1 MFSESK
7 LAALRFRRSSTWYGL
22 ASVATV
28 AALAVVVALF
38 TWWNDLYRPI
48 VHPLEAIERGLSGGA
63 LEQVDERVATLLG
76 VDEEAVRTVRDGLV
90 DASLG
95 TSRLGELYE
104 IAAGRPTG
112 TDSEAPA

>member
-28 AALAVVVALF
+28 AALVIVVSLF
-38 TWWNDLYRPI
+38 TWWNDLYKPI
-48 VHPLEAIERGLSGGA
+48 VHPIEAIDRGLSRGT

-76 VDEEAVRTVRDGLV
+76 VDEETIRNVRDGLIG
-90 DASLG
+90 ASLG
-95 TSRLGELYE
+95 TPRLGGLYE
-104 IAAGRPTG
+104 IAAR
-112 TDSEAPA
+112 SEERRG